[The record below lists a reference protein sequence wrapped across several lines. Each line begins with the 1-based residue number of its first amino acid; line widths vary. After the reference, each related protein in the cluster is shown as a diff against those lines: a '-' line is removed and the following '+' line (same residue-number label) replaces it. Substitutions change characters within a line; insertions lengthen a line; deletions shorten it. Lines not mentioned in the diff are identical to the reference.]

1 MPDVNDSGDKPLEPQ
16 PYRALNTP
24 DANMARNASG
34 QDIQAVEARRINAS
48 DGSATPR
55 NLSLVVADSVE
66 IERQKQIQNESLAI
80 CDDEVGVV
88 VSRTQKGT
96 EKDFKRQSQS
106 NTLSGTMP
114 ERSEGAKTD
123 PAMEVANGFRDWAKN
138 LPLGDDRAKFVEIA
152 RLQAKELK
160 SQCEISPPEA
170 DQDSCGAHQYQPATK
185 AISIGGKTYSAN
197 DVLAY
202 DSGAKEQSIVAQNWS
217 VDYSI
222 ERAKQYSVKES
233 HRIHD
238 GHNATNNAEFLDMFL
253 AGSGNDKQVHDV
265 RGDEMLEAFIKSPG
279 AQSIRE
285 QYAKSHFSPFTDKLG
300 YGTIQA
306 FQDTMLPKVDA
317 SGIKIPDYTNPGVHV
332 GGFGNPPKQY
342 QPWAA
347 CTGTRCDE
355 GGKPSKDGDHVQFQ
369 VVNIAGAKSWFY
381 HSKFIEDK
389 PMGEKGEFRNIV
401 EIFKWIEPLPNLKRS
416 P

>member
-1 MPDVNDSGDKPLEPQ
+1 
-16 PYRALNTP
+16 
-24 DANMARNASG
+24 
-34 QDIQAVEARRINAS
+34 
-48 DGSATPR
+48 
-55 NLSLVVADSVE
+55 
-66 IERQKQIQNESLAI
+66 
-80 CDDEVGVV
+80 
-88 VSRTQKGT
+88 
-96 EKDFKRQSQS
+96 
-106 NTLSGTMP
+106 
-114 ERSEGAKTD
+114 
-123 PAMEVANGFRDWAKN
+123 
-138 LPLGDDRAKFVEIA
+138 
-152 RLQAKELK
+152 
-160 SQCEISPPEA
+160 
-170 DQDSCGAHQYQPATK
+170 
-185 AISIGGKTYSAN
+185 
-197 DVLAY
+197 
-202 DSGAKEQSIVAQNWS
+202 
-217 VDYSI
+217 
-222 ERAKQYSVKES
+222 VKES